1 MSRLMLKQDFPPTK
15 VQPQPSATRDDGA
28 TSSRLHRSPVEY
40 DKFDA
45 EAGSILIAL
54 ANQEPQPLKVEGFKV
69 KDFFCI
75 CVCVC
80 VCVVFGKTHLHIKK
94 DDSFLPSSLYYIPF
108 TIYKFIYKEMI
119 LILI

>member
-1 MSRLMLKQDFPPTK
+1 MSRLMLKQEFSPTK

-54 ANQEPQPLKVEGFKV
+54 ANQEPQPLKVEGLNVKV
-69 KDFFCI
+69 KGFIFCI
-75 CVCVC
+75 FVCMYVCMC
-80 VCVVFGKTHLHIKK
+80 VCVVFGKKNLH
-94 DDSFLPSSLYYIPF
+94 
-108 TIYKFIYKEMI
+108 TYKER
-119 LILI
+119 